1 MDEKTVNKRVLAL
14 LEEARILLN
23 ELSHDLR
30 QEVKRVWLIHL
41 VSVRGTANKDNM
53 LEVLRFDQVLEE
65 SIVFTELGE
74 NLACVKG
81 HVHVIL
87 VLNRE
92 LVDEG
97 EDHHRAF
104 FFEHLL
110 HFLLVI
116 CKLLLSLLRVDV

>member
-1 MDEKTVNKRVLAL
+1 
-14 LEEARILLN
+14 
-23 ELSHDLR
+23 
-30 QEVKRVWLIHL
+30 
-41 VSVRGTANKDNM
+41 M

-65 SIVFTELGE
+65 GIVFTELSE
-74 NLACVKG
+74 NLACVEG

-97 EDHHRAF
+97 ADDHRAF